1 MRKII
6 ILLIILTSVSYLF
19 ASFETT
25 LYKTAL
31 EVATRP
37 NELFVEIN
45 TDVENTTLVPFNKH
59 FQFSTSLL
67 MNLGTIINGQI
78 KYKVVKESKYVPE
91 ITPGFSYWN
100 LLALHLLPKD
110 EFESS
115 ASGYTPFLTLGKSL
129 DKDVKIFGGAK
140 LSMGSVNFK
149 LKNIE
154 KSTNGIS
161 LDLTSIADFNAPYRE
176 LGFFTGIN
184 YIRVS
189 GNEVSALIGY
199 YPVMKKIYSKIQVAT
214 RTFDYGIS
222 LYPDSYLLLHIYWNL
237 HINL

>member
-1 MRKII
+1 MRKFLF
-6 ILLIILTSVSYLF
+6 LLIFLLSVNYAL
-19 ASFETT
+19 ADFETM
-25 LYKTAL
+25 LFKTAL
-31 EVATRP
+31 EIATRP
-37 NELFVEIN
+37 NEVFVEIN
-45 TDVENTTLVPFNKH
+45 TDVENTTLVPFDKR

-67 MNLGTIINGQI
+67 MDLGTIVNGQI
-78 KYKVVKESKYVPE
+78 KYKVIEESKYVPE

-100 LLALHLLPKD
+100 ILALHLLPKD
-110 EFESS
+110 EFETS

-140 LSMGSVNFK
+140 ISMGSVNLK

-154 KSTNGIS
+154 KSTNGLS
-161 LDLTSIADFNAPYRE
+161 LDLTSIADFKAPYSE
-176 LGFFTGIN
+176 LGFYTGIN

-214 RTFDYGIS
+214 RTFDYGIC

-237 HINL
+237 HFNL